1 MNKGQ
6 RFSVW
11 YFLVALIVAWLFSEY
26 IYKPYTE
33 GKTEV
38 PYSEFLAD
46 LNAGNIENAD
56 ITDSRIIFT
65 LKENVSPD
73 KRPIVDGKILN
84 NKRTK
89 SQENVKSSVR
99 LTDPFLI
106 ERLASSEGFFTG
118 TES

>member
-6 RFSVW
+6 KFSAW
-11 YFLVALIVAWLFSEY
+11 YLIAALIIAWLFSEY

-56 ITDSRIIFT
+56 ISESREKRLNVTLTIIWIF
-65 LKENVSPD
+65 D
-73 KRPIVDGKILN
+73 KGIVKW
-84 NKRTK
+84 
-89 SQENVKSSVR
+89 
-99 LTDPFLI
+99 
-106 ERLASSEGFFTG
+106 
-118 TES
+118 